1 MMRSIDGPYL
11 VSITST
17 ERGGGLVKQMLEEKK
32 ELVSQLFVKQLKG
45 LSCKSDV
52 FVMFFVRPFVRYTTS
67 IPSVT
72 FRFLHLMTS
81 SAYIF

>member
-11 VSITST
+11 VLITST

-32 ELVSQLFVKQLKG
+32 TLELVSQLFVKQLKG

-52 FVMFFVRPFVRYTTS
+52 FV
-67 IPSVT
+67 
-72 FRFLHLMTS
+72 L
-81 SAYIF
+81 

>member
-11 VSITST
+11 VLITST

-32 ELVSQLFVKQLKG
+32 EKEKKTLEKLVSQLFVKQLKG

-52 FVMFFVRPFVRYTTS
+52 FVMYFVRPFV
-67 IPSVT
+67 
-72 FRFLHLMTS
+72 
-81 SAYIF
+81 